1 MKAIEEVLAY
11 LKVLDLYEKLE
22 EARAFEPNNMASNML
37 KGAKI
42 SEINREILKHIDVIE
57 NKEAILDLFESE
69 E

>member
-37 KGAKI
+37 KGTKI

>member
-22 EARAFEPNNMASNML
+22 EARAFEPNNMASSML

-69 E
+69 K

>member
-22 EARAFEPNNMASNML
+22 EVRAFEPNNMASSML

-42 SEINREILKHIDVIE
+42 SEINREILKHIDVNE